1 MRAPSD
7 YHNPMAVRSRLI
19 GRGLSLSVSV
29 EWKRRKVAETEGKE
43 EDDLQLLNVRTV
55 RGHGASLRSAE
66 LTSARA
72 GELRPGR
79 ERWPVLTAQ
88 LLGSVWRWPSLH
100 HVRSMSPPPNPLRR
114 VWIISDWLAQF
125 LRVDASRL
133 PRGKAGKGGNR
144 WSDWVTELSTLWLKA
159 SQRQQVL
166 VFCGAN
172 PSIVEAVSN
181 KLPFGITESQTENST
196 PYFQSPNFQI
206 CWTYYY
212 NR

>member
-79 ERWPVLTAQ
+79 ER
-88 LLGSVWRWPSLH
+88 
-100 HVRSMSPPPNPLRR
+100 
-114 VWIISDWLAQF
+114 
-125 LRVDASRL
+125 
-133 PRGKAGKGGNR
+133 
-144 WSDWVTELSTLWLKA
+144 
-159 SQRQQVL
+159 
-166 VFCGAN
+166 
-172 PSIVEAVSN
+172 
-181 KLPFGITESQTENST
+181 
-196 PYFQSPNFQI
+196 
-206 CWTYYY
+206 
-212 NR
+212 